1 MAKEPSKIKILI
13 ADDSVVYRSQ
23 IRSALGGIPRVDF
36 VGASPSG
43 KLTLERLSQTTVDL
57 VILDLEMPDM
67 SGMETLRAIRKA
79 GHSCKVLVFSS
90 STEKSAQTTLEAL
103 QCGATDFINKPDSSA
118 PSVGGDPSV
127 RIRELL
133 DPKIQSLFP
142 EVPPDLDAFAKL
154 PSNPIFPKIHWEIF
168 KPKIIV
174 IGSSTGGPGVLEKI
188 LVDLPAP
195 LDCPIVIAQHMPP
208 VFTATFASRLSS
220 ISGIPAR
227 EAEHGKLLEKNTIS
241 VAPGDF
247 HLRLTGTPDQ
257 TRMMLDQGPKIHSV
271 RPAVDH
277 LFQSAS
283 EIFKDRCLGFVLTG
297 MGYDGR
303 AGAIAIKKSGGAIV
317 IQNERSCVVFGMPG
331 AVHEAGAFDRIA
343 SPSEIA
349 QIIKE
354 KAVHHVPSANRKP
367 ETGRI

>member
-1 MAKEPSKIKILI
+1 MVKEPSQIKILI

-23 IRSALGGIPRVDF
+23 IRSALGGIPRADII
-36 VGASPSG
+36 GASPSG
-43 KLTLERLSQTTVDL
+43 KLTLERLSQTKVDL

-67 SGMETLRAIRKA
+67 SGMETLREIKKA
-79 GHSCKVLVFSS
+79 GHTCKVLVFSS
-90 STEKSAQTTLEAL
+90 NTEKSAETTLEAL
-103 QCGATDFINKPDSSA
+103 QCGATDFINKPDSSSA
-118 PSVGGDPSV
+118 SANGDPSLK
-127 RIRELL
+127 IREILE
-133 DPKIQSLFP
+133 PKILSLFP
-142 EVPPDLDAFAKL
+142 EESPDPEIF
-154 PSNPIFPKIHWEIF
+154 SNISPNPNFRKVHWEIF

-188 LVDLPAP
+188 LAGISSP
-195 LDCPIVIAQHMPP
+195 LECPIVIAQHMPP
-208 VFTATFASRLSS
+208 VFTTTFASRLSS

-227 EAEHGKLLEKNTIS
+227 EAEHGKFLEKNCIY

-247 HLRLTGTPDQ
+247 HLKLTGTPDQ
-257 TRMMLDQGPKIHSV
+257 TRMMLDQGPKVHSV

-277 LFQSAS
+277 LFKSAS
-283 EIFKDRCLGFVLTG
+283 EIYKDRCLGFVLTG
-297 MGYDGR
+297 MGSDGR
-303 AGAIAIKKSGGAIV
+303 AGAIAIKERGGAMV

-343 SPSEIA
+343 TPTEIS

-354 KAVHHVPSANRKP
+354 KAVHDAHSPTRKP